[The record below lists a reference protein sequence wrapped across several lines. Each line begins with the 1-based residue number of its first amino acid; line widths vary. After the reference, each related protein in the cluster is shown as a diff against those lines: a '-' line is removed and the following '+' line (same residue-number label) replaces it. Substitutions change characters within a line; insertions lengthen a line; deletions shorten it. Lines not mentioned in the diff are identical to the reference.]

1 MDVESIHQA
10 ECLVRQANHA
20 LADGHVGITATQAAA
35 LAFIGKQPRTM
46 HEVADHSGVT
56 PAVVTGLVDRLER
69 SGFVR
74 RIPGVHDRRVVVV
87 QITEAGRIALDNAA
101 QAFADY
107 QAAKELVA
115 A

>member
-1 MDVESIHQA
+1 
-10 ECLVRQANHA
+10 
-20 LADGHVGITATQAAA
+20 
-35 LAFIGKQPRTM
+35 
-46 HEVADHSGVT
+46 VT